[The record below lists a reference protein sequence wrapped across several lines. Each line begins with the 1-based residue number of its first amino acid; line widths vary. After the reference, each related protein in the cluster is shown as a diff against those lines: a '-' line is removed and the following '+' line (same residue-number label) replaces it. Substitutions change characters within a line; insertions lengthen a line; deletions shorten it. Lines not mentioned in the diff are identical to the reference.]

1 MKKVLVLGADP
12 QARIIPDI
20 LNSLENLELMGFV
33 EWGEG
38 SKFLLGDAAGFPVF
52 NGTRFPQELMNNLGS
67 FEVIIAMSRM
77 EKRKEMI
84 RQVKEIP
91 LTPTNI
97 IHPSAII
104 SKSARIGRGCLIA
117 PGVIIGPG
125 VELGDHIILN
135 SAVTIDHDTVI
146 QENVIMGSGVHLPG
160 YVKVLSDTFIGVGS
174 CSVNG
179 VTIGRNCLIGAGSV
193 ITKNITDDVIAAGVP
208 AKEIRKKT
216 QEGAET

>member
-20 LNSLENLELMGFV
+20 LEAQGGLELIGFV

-38 SKFLLGDAAGFPVF
+38 RKFLIGDAAGFPVF
-52 NGTRFPQELMNNLGS
+52 NGTRFP
-67 FEVIIAMSRM
+67 EVIRGEMGTLEVIVALSRM
-77 EKRKEMI
+77 EKRKELI
-84 RQVKEIP
+84 AQVNDIP
-91 LTPTNI
+91 LTLTNI

-104 SKSARIGRGCLIA
+104 SKSARIGKGCLIA

-125 VELGDHIILN
+125 VEIGDHIILN
-135 SAVTIDHDTVI
+135 SAVTIDHDTTI

-160 YVKVLSDTFIGVGS
+160 YVKVLSNTFIGVGS
-174 CSVNG
+174 CAVNG

-193 ITKNITDDVIAAGVP
+193 ITRDIADDVVAAGVP
-208 AKEIRKKT
+208 AKEIRKNK
-216 QEGAET
+216 

>member
-1 MKKVLVLGADP
+1 MKKILVLGADP

-20 LNSLENLELMGFV
+20 LGSLENLELVGFV

-38 SKFLLGDAAGFPVF
+38 SRFIIGDAAGFPVF
-52 NGTRFPQELMNNLGS
+52 PGSQFPEEIQSKIGS
-67 FEVIIAMSRM
+67 FEVIIAMSPM
-77 EKRKEMI
+77 EKRKERI
-84 RQVKEIP
+84 RQVKDLSLSLI
-91 LTPTNI
+91 TI

-104 SKSARIGRGCLIA
+104 SKSAEIGRGCLIC

-125 VELGDHIILN
+125 VKIGDHTILN

-146 QENVIMGSGVHLPG
+146 QENVIMGAGVHLPG

-179 VTIGRNCLIGAGSV
+179 VTIGHNCLIGAGSV
-193 ITKNITDDVIAAGVP
+193 VTKDIPDSVIAAGVP

-216 QEGAET
+216 

>member
-1 MKKVLVLGADP
+1 MKKILVLGADP

-20 LNSLENLELMGFV
+20 LGSLDNLELIGFV

-38 SKFLLGDAAGFPVF
+38 RKFLIGDAAGFPVF
-52 NGTRFPQELMNNLGS
+52 HGTQFPEEIESKVGP

-77 EKRKEMI
+77 EKRREGSARLKS
-84 RQVKEIP
+84 IP
-91 LTPTNI
+91 LSPVTI

-104 SKSARIGRGCLIA
+104 SKSAKIGRGCLIS

-125 VELGDHIILN
+125 VEIGDHTILN
-135 SAVTIDHDTVI
+135 SAVTIDHDTLI
-146 QENVIMGSGVHLPG
+146 QENVIMGAGVHLPG

-179 VTIGRNCLIGAGSV
+179 VTIGHNCLIGAGSV
-193 ITKNITDDVIAAGVP
+193 VTKDVPDDVIAAGVP
-208 AKEIRKKT
+208 AKEIRKTK
-216 QEGAET
+216 

>member
-20 LNSLENLELMGFV
+20 MGSLDNMELIGFV

-38 SKFLLGDAAGFPVF
+38 RKFLIGDAAVFPVF
-52 NGTRFPQELMNNLGS
+52 DGTLFPDEVLSKLSS

-77 EKRKEMI
+77 EKRKEVI
-84 RQVKEIP
+84 KQVGAIP
-91 LTPTNI
+91 LTPITI

-125 VELGDHIILN
+125 VEIGDHTILN
-135 SAVTIDHDTVI
+135 SAVTIDHDSII
-146 QENVIMGSGVHLPG
+146 QENVIMGAGVHLPG

-174 CSVNG
+174 CAVPG

-193 ITKNITDDVIAAGVP
+193 VTKDVPDDVIAAGVP
-208 AKEIRKKT
+208 AKEIRRKT
-216 QEGAET
+216 

>member
-1 MKKVLVLGADP
+1 MKKILVLGADP

-20 LNSLENLELMGFV
+20 IGSLDNLELIGFV

-38 SKFLLGDAAGFPVF
+38 RKFLVGDAAGFPVF
-52 NGTRFPQELMNNLGS
+52 NGTLFPEEIETKIGP

-77 EKRKEMI
+77 EKRTEVI
-84 RQVKEIP
+84 RQVRSIP
-91 LTPTNI
+91 LSPVTI

-104 SKSARIGRGCLIA
+104 SRSAKIGRGCLIS

-125 VELGDHIILN
+125 VEIGDHTILN
-135 SAVTIDHDTVI
+135 SAVTIDHDTFI
-146 QENVIMGSGVHLPG
+146 QENVIMGAGVHLPG

-179 VTIGRNCLIGAGSV
+179 VTIGHNCLIGAGSV
-193 ITKNITDDVIAAGVP
+193 VTKDVPDDVIAAGVP
-208 AKEIRKKT
+208 AKEIRKTK
-216 QEGAET
+216 

>member
-1 MKKVLVLGADP
+1 MKKILVLGADP

-20 LNSLENLELMGFV
+20 LESLDNLELLGFV

-38 SKFLLGDAAGFPVF
+38 RKFLIGDAAGFPVF
-52 NGTRFPQELMNNLGS
+52 NGTQFPEEIKSKLGP

-77 EKRKEMI
+77 EKRKELI
-84 RQVKEIP
+84 RQVHDIP
-91 LTPTNI
+91 LTPVSI

-104 SKSARIGRGCLIA
+104 SKSAKIGRGCLIA

-125 VELGDHIILN
+125 VDIGDHTILN

-160 YVKVLSDTFIGVGS
+160 YVKVLSHTFIGVGS
-174 CSVNG
+174 CCVNG
-179 VTIGRNCLIGAGSV
+179 VTIGHNCLIGAGSV
-193 ITKNITDDVIAAGVP
+193 VTKDVPDNVIAAGVP

-216 QEGAET
+216 

>member
-12 QARIIPDI
+12 QARVIPDI
-20 LNSLENLELMGFV
+20 LEAQGGVTLLGFV

-38 SKFLLGDAAGFPVF
+38 RKFLIGDAAEFPVI
-52 NGTRFPQELMNNLGS
+52 NGTRFPEAIAGEMGS
-67 FEVIIAMSRM
+67 LEVIVAMSRM
-77 EKRKEMI
+77 EKRKELI
-84 RQVKEIP
+84 AQVKDIP
-91 LTPTNI
+91 LTLTNI

-104 SKSARIGRGCLIA
+104 SKSARIGKGCLIA

-125 VELGDHIILN
+125 VEIGDHIILN
-135 SAVTIDHDTVI
+135 SAVTIDHDTTI

-174 CSVNG
+174 CAVNG

-193 ITKNITDDVIAAGVP
+193 ITRDIADDVIAAGVP
-208 AKEIRKKT
+208 AKEIRRKT
-216 QEGAET
+216 

>member
-1 MKKVLVLGADP
+1 MKRVLVLGADP
-12 QARIIPDI
+12 QARIIPDLI
-20 LNSLENLELMGFV
+20 GSLEGLELAGFV

-38 SKFLLGDAAGFPVF
+38 NKFLLGDAAGFPVF
-52 NGTRFPQELMNNLGS
+52 NGEEFPETLKGKLGS

-77 EKRKEMI
+77 EKRKELI
-84 RQVKEIP
+84 REVHDIP
-91 LTPTNI
+91 FASI

-104 SKSARIGRGCLIA
+104 SKSAKIGRGCLIA

-125 VELGDHIILN
+125 VEIGDHTILN
-135 SAVTIDHDTVI
+135 SAVTIDHDTTI

-174 CSVNG
+174 CCVNG

-193 ITKNITDDVIAAGVP
+193 VTKDVPDGVIAAGVP
-208 AKEIRKKT
+208 AKEMSKT
-216 QEGAET
+216 K

>member
-1 MKKVLVLGADP
+1 MMKRILILGADP

-20 LNSLENLELMGFV
+20 LGSLDNLELLGFV

-38 SKFLLGDAAGFPVF
+38 KKFLLGDAARFPVF
-52 NGTRFPQELMNNLGS
+52 NGTQFPKEIKSKFGP
-67 FEVIIAMSRM
+67 FEIIIALSQM
-77 EKRKEMI
+77 EKRKELI
-84 RQVKEIP
+84 RQVHDIP
-91 LTPTNI
+91 LTPVSI

-104 SKSARIGRGCLIA
+104 SKSAKIGQGCLIA

-125 VELGDHIILN
+125 VEIGDHTILN
-135 SAVTIDHDTVI
+135 SAVTIDHDTII

-174 CSVNG
+174 CCVNG

-193 ITKNITDDVIAAGVP
+193 VIKDVPDGAIAAGVP
-208 AKEIRKKT
+208 AKEIRRKT
-216 QEGAET
+216 

>member
-1 MKKVLVLGADP
+1 MKKILVLGADP

-20 LNSLENLELMGFV
+20 LEALDNLELLGFV

-38 SKFLLGDAAGFPVF
+38 KKFLIGDAAGFPVF
-52 NGTRFPQELMNNLGS
+52 NGSRFPEEVRGKLGS
-67 FEVIIAMSRM
+67 FEVILAMSRM
-77 EKRKEMI
+77 EKRKELI
-84 RQVKEIP
+84 GQFDEIP
-91 LTPTNI
+91 LIPTNI

-104 SKSARIGRGCLIA
+104 SKSARMGKGCLIA

-125 VELGDHIILN
+125 VEIGDHTILN
-135 SAVTIDHDTVI
+135 SAVTIDHDTII

-174 CSVNG
+174 CAVNG

-193 ITKNITDDVIAAGVP
+193 ITKDIPDNVIAAGVP
-208 AKEIRKKT
+208 AKEISRKI
-216 QEGAET
+216 